1 MVMFSHLE
9 EGTSEDVWRA
19 EERIR
24 STPLLDAAID
34 ELVVVAAHP
43 DDETLG
49 AAGLI
54 RRVHSHAGRITV
66 VVATDG
72 EASHPNS
79 MSHTRTDLSAIRRVE
94 VSRAVHAL
102 APGAD
107 VRFLGLPD
115 GALRENVPSL
125 EEGLRAV
132 LDAVS
137 ECALV
142 VAPWSGDGHRD
153 HRVTAE
159 AVARLAAHRR
169 LRHLGYPIWLWHWG
183 LPADVPWDSGVAL
196 VLSPGERSI
205 KARAL
210 RTHASQTQPLSAAPG
225 DEAIVT
231 ASMQAHFER
240 DTELFFVEAHG
251 CDGAQAQAGAQ
262 AHAGAHSRT
271 LPAAFFDD
279 FYARHDDPWGF
290 ETRWYEERKR
300 ALLMASLPSK
310 ALGRVLEIGC
320 ATGSITVELA
330 ARADEVL
337 AIDVSQAALEAARR
351 RLAGDPR
358 VTFRRGW
365 VPDDQPSGVFETIV
379 LSEVGYYLSP
389 GDLELTI
396 AGIDAAL
403 ADDGCLVAC
412 HWRHPVAEYP
422 LGGDD
427 VHRALR
433 AVRGWEVLSRHEEED
448 FVLEVFCRRPAVS
461 VARREGLR

>member
-19 EERIR
+19 EDRIR
-24 STPLLDAAID
+24 STPLLDADID

-54 RRVHSHAGRITV
+54 RRVHSGGGRITV

-79 MSHTRTDLSAIRRVE
+79 MSHTRTDLSAIRRAE
-94 VSRAVHAL
+94 VARAVHAL
-102 APGAD
+102 SPCAD

-115 GALRENVPSL
+115 GALRENVTAL
-125 EEGLRAV
+125 EEGLTVV

-137 ECALV
+137 DRALV

-159 AVARLAAHRR
+159 AVARLAVHRG

-183 LPADVPWDSGVAL
+183 MPADVPWESGVAIA
-196 VLSPGERSI
+196 LSPGERSI

-210 RTHASQTQPLSAAPG
+210 RTHASQTRPLSDAPG
-225 DEAIVT
+225 DEAIVSP
-231 ASMQAHFER
+231 SMQAHFER
-240 DTELFFVEAHG
+240 DTELFFVEAPACG
-251 CDGAQAQAGAQ
+251 GAQVPAQAQSQ
-262 AHAGAHSRT
+262 T
-271 LPAAFFDD
+271 VPAAFFDD

-300 ALLMASLPSK
+300 ALLMASLPSR

-320 ATGSITVELA
+320 ATGRITVELA
-330 ARADEVL
+330 PRADEVIAL
-337 AIDVSQAALEAARR
+337 DVSRAALDAARR
-351 RLAGDPR
+351 RLADDPR
-358 VTFRRGW
+358 VTFRQGA

-379 LSEVGYYLSP
+379 FSEVGYYLSP
-389 GDLELTI
+389 GDLDLTI
-396 AGIDAAL
+396 ARIDAAL

-433 AVRGWEVLSRHEEED
+433 AVRAWEVLSRHEEED
-448 FVLEVFCRRPAVS
+448 FVLEVFCRRPVVS